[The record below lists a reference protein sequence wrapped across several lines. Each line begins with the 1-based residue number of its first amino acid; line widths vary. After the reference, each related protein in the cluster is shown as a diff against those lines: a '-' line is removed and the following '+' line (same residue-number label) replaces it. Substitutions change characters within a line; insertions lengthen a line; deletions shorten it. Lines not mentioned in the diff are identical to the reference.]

1 MQYNRNNNNEDTS
14 STHTWNNCYR
24 KLKMSFLV
32 RIHYTFFL
40 KFQTLQFHLIGFY
53 FLSVK
58 QVNSEEIKLAEELI
72 VHLQIQL
79 DRKSNQ
85 QKVWKPF

>member
-1 MQYNRNNNNEDTS
+1 
-14 STHTWNNCYR
+14 
-24 KLKMSFLV
+24 MSFLV
-32 RIHYTFFL
+32 RIYNTFFL

-53 FLSVK
+53 FLSVN

-85 QKVWKPF
+85 QKVWKPFKKNFFFLM